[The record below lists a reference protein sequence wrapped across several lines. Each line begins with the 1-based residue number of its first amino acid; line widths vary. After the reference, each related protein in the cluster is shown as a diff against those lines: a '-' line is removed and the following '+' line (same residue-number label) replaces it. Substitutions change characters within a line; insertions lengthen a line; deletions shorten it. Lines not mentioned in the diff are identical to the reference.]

1 MDDGGAGR
9 GVGLSAAKPASVRA
23 ADEILR
29 RTGGFQPRVG
39 VILGSGLGGLA
50 DRFDGGEAIPFAEIP
65 GFPVVGVEGHA
76 GILRTGLL
84 NGVPCAA
91 LRGRAHLYEGH
102 AAHHAALPV
111 RALAHLGIEALFV
124 SNAAGAVNRTFEPG
138 DLMLIV
144 DHLNFMG
151 RDPLRAPALDEELPV
166 PDLTRPYDP
175 ELCAEVRAAAVD
187 VRVPLREGIYAANL
201 GPSFETPAEV
211 RMAERLGADAV
222 GMSTVPEVITA
233 RSLGVRC
240 FGVSCMTNCAAGIS
254 PEPLSHVEV
263 IETTE
268 RVAESFQGLVLTAL
282 TRVDA
287 RLGAAPS
294 G

>member
-1 MDDGGAGR
+1 M
-9 GVGLSAAKPASVRA
+9 V
-23 ADEILR
+23 
-29 RTGGFQPRVG
+29 
-39 VILGSGLGGLA
+39 LGSGLGGLA
-50 DRFDGGEAIPFAEIP
+50 DRFETETAIPYGDIP
-65 GFPVVGVEGHA
+65 GFPVAGVEGHA
-76 GILRTGLL
+76 GVLHVGVL

-91 LRGRAHLYEGH
+91 MQGRAHLYEGH

-111 RALAHLGIEALFV
+111 RALARLGIEALFV

-144 DHLNFMG
+144 DHLNLMG
-151 RDPLRAPALDEELPV
+151 CDPLSGPGLDEALPA
-166 PDLTRPYDP
+166 PDLARPYDP
-175 ELCAEVRAAAVD
+175 ALCDDVRAAALELGIG
-187 VRVPLREGIYAANL
+187 LREGVYAANL

-233 RSLGVRC
+233 RALGVRC

-254 PEPLSHVEV
+254 PEPLSHIEV

-268 RVAESFQGLVLTAL
+268 RVAEGFQSLVLTAL
-282 TRVDA
+282 A
-287 RLGAAPS
+287 RADERLSGAPND
-294 G
+294 

>member
-1 MDDGGAGR
+1 M
-9 GVGLSAAKPASVRA
+9 
-23 ADEILR
+23 
-29 RTGGFQPRVG
+29 
-39 VILGSGLGGLA
+39 ILGSGLGGLA
-50 DRFDGGEAIPFAEIP
+50 DRFEGGDAIPFGEVP
-65 GFPVVGVEGHA
+65 GFPSVGVEGHA
-76 GILRTGLL
+76 GVIRTGFL
-84 NGVPCAA
+84 NGVPCVA

-102 AAHHAALPV
+102 PAHHAALPV
-111 RALAHLGIEALFV
+111 RALARLGIEALFV
-124 SNAAGAVNRTFEPG
+124 SNAAGAVNRTFEAG

-151 RDPLRAPALDEELPV
+151 RDPLGGPGLDEELPA

-175 ELCAEVRAAAVD
+175 DLCDDVRAAAVEA
-187 VRVPLREGIYAANL
+187 RVVLREGVYAANL

-240 FGVSCMTNCAAGIS
+240 FGVSCMTNCAAGIN

-268 RVAESFQGLVLTAL
+268 RVAESFQGLVLAAL
-282 TRVDA
+282 ARADA
-287 RLGAAPS
+287 RLSAAPS

>member
-1 MDDGGAGR
+1 MDDGSARRGAG
-9 GVGLSAAKPASVRA
+9 LSVATPASARA
-23 ADEILR
+23 AEEIRR
-29 RTGGFQPRVG
+29 RTGGFQPRIG

-65 GFPVVGVEGHA
+65 EFPAVGVEGHA
-76 GILRTGLL
+76 GILRTGHL
-84 NGVPCAA
+84 NGVPCVA

-102 AAHHAALPV
+102 PAHHATLPV
-111 RALAHLGIEALFV
+111 RAMARLGIQALFV

-144 DHLNFMG
+144 DHLNLMG
-151 RDPLRAPALDEELPV
+151 RDPLRGPGLDEVLPV
-166 PDLTRPYDP
+166 PDLRRPYDP
-175 ELCAEVRAAAVD
+175 ELCDAVRAAALEVGIA
-187 VRVPLREGIYAANL
+187 LREGVYAANL

-211 RMAERLGADAV
+211 RMAERFGADAV

-233 RSLGVRC
+233 RSLDVRC
-240 FGVSCMTNCAAGIS
+240 FGVSCMTNCAAGIN
-254 PEPLSHVEV
+254 PEPLSHIEV

-268 RVAESFQGLVLTAL
+268 RVAGDFQGLVLAAL
-282 TRVDA
+282 A
-287 RLGAAPS
+287 RADSRLSASPS